1 MLLFL
6 LFIGL
11 VAAAPAPQLPLSDF
25 RGPWTIGYRRVKLP
39 LQAHPG
45 YCLGLSAKNWGEP
58 VSLVFCDSD
67 DAKLVMRSDK
77 LTAFGTIL
85 HHDFCLDVTQGDPS
99 LYAQAYW
106 CWSAP
111 PLGRFKQ
118 MLKVPGPELLSG
130 GAYPSAKITFA
141 DCDDSG
147 ADRYQ
152 RWGFEE
158 FFDE

>member
-106 CWSAP
+106 CWSGNP
-111 PLGRFKQ
+111 NQEF
-118 MLKVPGPELLSG
+118 EW
-130 GAYPSAKITFA
+130 A
-141 DCDDSG
+141 DTWGDWQ
-147 ADRYQ
+147 RLRW